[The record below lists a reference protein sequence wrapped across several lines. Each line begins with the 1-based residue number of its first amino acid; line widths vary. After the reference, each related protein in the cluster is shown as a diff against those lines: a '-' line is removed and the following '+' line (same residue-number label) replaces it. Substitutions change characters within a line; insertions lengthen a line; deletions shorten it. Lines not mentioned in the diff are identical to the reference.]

1 MKEEV
6 EAAQAISD
14 LISKTPIGQTVKFR
28 FSGSPTP
35 VVVRFEFAGG
45 WVIEQKLIPGM
56 PLEFVRGED
65 NYLKAICIDLLPYEG
80 LK

>member
-6 EAAQAISD
+6 EAAQAISE
-14 LISKTPIGQTVKFR
+14 LIAKTPIGQTVR
-28 FSGSPTP
+28 VQFSGKPTP
-35 VVVRFEFAGG
+35 ALVTFEFAGG
-45 WVIEQKLIPGM
+45 WVIEQKIIPGM

-65 NYLKAICIDLLPYEG
+65 DYLKGIRIDLLPFEG